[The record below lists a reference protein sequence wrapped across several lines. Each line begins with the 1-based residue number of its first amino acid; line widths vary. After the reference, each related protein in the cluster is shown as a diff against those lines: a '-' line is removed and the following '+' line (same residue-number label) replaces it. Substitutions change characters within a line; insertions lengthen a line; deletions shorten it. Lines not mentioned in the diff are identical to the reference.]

1 MEAVP
6 LLLSLIALA
15 IVSMDLALA
24 IVWNRRARY
33 TWSRTCVVFTAT
45 LLGAVVSFA
54 LDQYSYLAFDGTAQA
69 VLHLIWEVLLV
80 LDSTFILGMIPFFC
94 NWVVARP
101 TGKGE
106 KSLAFIAG
114 ILYLADSLVWI
125 VTKASVSSILQYVIW
140 TLVVLYCIIVMFSEW
155 KRIMDTSVRT
165 MCRTMVII
173 SFAMLPIVVFSMI
186 FPWLRGISISV
197 VSLSYTIAIL
207 VFLFIAIA
215 HLDASSDQDKP
226 VKEGISFEDVQE
238 RFHITER
245 EYEVIAL
252 IKKGLTNK
260 EIASEL
266 NISVNTVNNHIA
278 NIFAKTEVRSRIDLL
293 NLLQEAS
300 W

>member
-6 LLLSLIALA
+6 LLISLAALA

-45 LLGAVVSFA
+45 LLGAVVAFA
-54 LDQYSYLAFDGTAQA
+54 LDQYSYLAFDGTMQF
-69 VLHLIWEVLLV
+69 VLHLIWEILSV
-80 LDSTFILGMIPFFC
+80 LDSAFILAMIPFFC
-94 NWVVARP
+94 NWIIARP
-101 TGKGE
+101 IGRGE
-106 KSLAFIAG
+106 KALAFAAG
-114 ILYLADSLVWI
+114 ILYLADSIVWI
-125 VTKASVSSILQYVIW
+125 VTKAAAASILQYVIW

-155 KRIMDTSVRT
+155 KRIMDKSVRT
-165 MCRTMVII
+165 MCLTMIII
-173 SFAMLPIVVFSMI
+173 SFSMLPLVVFSML
-186 FPWLRGISISV
+186 FPALRGISISV

-207 VFLFIAIA
+207 VFLFMAIA
-215 HLDASSDQDKP
+215 HLDVPEERKAEK
-226 VKEGISFEDVQE
+226 KGISFEDVQE
-238 RFHITER
+238 EFHITER
-245 EYEVIAL
+245 EFEVVLL

-260 EIASEL
+260 EIAYNL

-278 NIFAKTEVRSRIDLL
+278 NIFSKTGVRSRIDLL

>member
-45 LLGAVVSFA
+45 LLGAVVAFA

-125 VTKASVSSILQYVIW
+125 VTKAVVSSILQYVIW
-140 TLVVLYCIIVMFSEW
+140 TLVVLYCIIVMISQW
-155 KRIMDTSVRT
+155 KTIADKSIRT
-165 MCRTMVII
+165 MCLTMIII
-173 SFAMLPIVVFSMI
+173 SFAMLPVAVSSML
-186 FPWLRGISISV
+186 FPSLRGISISL

-215 HLDASSDQDKP
+215 RLESQLEQSEGK
-226 VKEGISFEDVQE
+226 KGISFEDIQSE
-238 RFHITER
+238 FHITER
-245 EYEVIAL
+245 EFEVIL
-252 IKKGLTNK
+252 QIKNGLTNK
-260 EIASEL
+260 EIAYNL

-278 NIFAKTEVRSRIDLL
+278 NIFSKTGVRSRIDLL

>member
-45 LLGAVVSFA
+45 LLGAVVAFA
-54 LDQYSYLAFDGTAQA
+54 LDQYSYLAFDGTMQ
-69 VLHLIWEVLLV
+69 VVFHIVWEILLV
-80 LDSTFILGMIPFFC
+80 LDSAFILGMIPFFC
-94 NWVVARP
+94 NWIIARP
-101 TGKGE
+101 TSHAE
-106 KSLAFIAG
+106 KSLSFVAG
-114 ILYLADSLVWI
+114 ILYLIDSILWI
-125 VTKASVSSILQYVIW
+125 ITQASVCSLLQYVIW
-140 TLVVLYCIIVMFSEW
+140 TLIVLYCIVVMFSQW
-155 KRIMDTSVRT
+155 KTIMDKSVRT
-165 MCRTMVII
+165 MCLTMIII
-173 SFAMLPIVVFSMI
+173 SFAMLPIVISSML
-186 FPWLRGISISV
+186 FPSLRGISISV

-215 HLDASSDQDKP
+215 RLDSAVPSETREK
-226 VKEGISFEDVQE
+226 GIAFEDVQNE
-238 RFHITER
+238 FHITER
-245 EYEVIAL
+245 EFEVIL
-252 IKKGLTNK
+252 EIKKGMTNK
-260 EIASEL
+260 EIAYNL

-278 NIFAKTEVRSRIDLL
+278 NIFSKTGVRSRIDLL

>member
-6 LLLSLIALA
+6 LLISLIALA

-45 LLGAVVSFA
+45 LLGAVVAFA
-54 LDQYSYLAFDGTAQA
+54 LDEYSYLAFDGTVQF
-69 VLHLIWEVLLV
+69 VLHLVWEILLV
-80 LDSTFILGMIPFFC
+80 LDSTFILTMIPFFC
-94 NWVVARP
+94 NWVIARP
-101 TGKGE
+101 IGKGE
-106 KSLAFIAG
+106 RALAFLAG
-114 ILYLADSLVWI
+114 ALYLVDSIIWI
-125 VTKASVSSILQYVIW
+125 ATKDVLSSIFQYAIW

>member
-6 LLLSLIALA
+6 LLISLAALA

-45 LLGAVVSFA
+45 LLGAVVAFA
-54 LDQYSYLAFDGTAQA
+54 LDEYSYLAFDGTVQL
-69 VLHLIWEVLLV
+69 VLHVIWEVLLI
-80 LDSTFILGMIPFFC
+80 LDSAFILTMIPFFC
-94 NWVVARP
+94 NWVIARP
-101 TGKGE
+101 ISRTE
-106 KSLAFIAG
+106 RVLTFIAG
-114 ILYLADSLVWI
+114 ILYLADSVIWVMTRLV
-125 VTKASVSSILQYVIW
+125 VSSILQYAIW

-155 KRIMDTSVRT
+155 KSIQDTSVRT

-186 FPWLRGISISV
+186 FPWLRNISISV

-207 VFLFIAIA
+207 VFLFIAIS
-215 HLDASSDQDKP
+215 HLDNAAAHDGG
-226 VKEGISFEDVQE
+226 ENRGISFEEVQE
-238 RFHITER
+238 RYHITER
-245 EYEVIAL
+245 EAEVIAL

-260 EIASEL
+260 EIAADL

-278 NIFAKTEVRSRIDLL
+278 NIFSKTGVRSRIDLL

>member
-6 LLLSLIALA
+6 LLLSLIAIA

-54 LDQYSYLAFDGTAQA
+54 LDQYSYLAFDGTMQA
-69 VLHLIWEVLLV
+69 VLHLVWEVLLV
-80 LDSTFILGMIPFFC
+80 LDSTFILGIIPFFC
-94 NWVVARP
+94 NWVIARP
-101 TGKGE
+101 TSRAE

-114 ILYLADSLVWI
+114 IFYLSDSIIWI
-125 VTKASVSSILQYVIW
+125 ITKASVCSLLQYAIW
-140 TLVVLYCIIVMFSEW
+140 TLVVLYCILVMFSQW
-155 KRIMDTSVRT
+155 KTIMDRSVRAMCLT
-165 MCRTMVII
+165 MIII
-173 SFAMLPIVVFSMI
+173 SFAMLPIVVSSML
-186 FPWLRGISISV
+186 FPSLRGISISV

-215 HLDASSDQDKP
+215 HLDNAAVSDSGK
-226 VKEGISFEDVQE
+226 KKGIAFEDVQNE
-238 RFHITER
+238 FHITER
-245 EYEVIAL
+245 EFEIILL
-252 IKKGLTNK
+252 IKKGQTNK
-260 EIASEL
+260 EIAYNL

-278 NIFAKTEVRSRIDLL
+278 NIFSKTGVRSRIDLL